1 MSIALDGFAVLHRLG
16 AHPDLFAPV
25 RLDADKAARALVL
38 KCLKAKSVGVEALR
52 SIRAVIGD
60 EAFALLLD
68 GLKES
73 EVKSI
78 LTRLDKH
85 CPELKQG
92 RPASQRQQL
101 RALAEDLSDPSPP
114 PPAKTTAKTPAA
126 DPPDK
131 PAAPKRIGS
140 EVMEQ
145 FREGGKRKR

>member
-1 MSIALDGFAVLHRLG
+1 MSIALDGFEVLHRLG
-16 AHPDLFAPV
+16 AHPELFAPV

-52 SIRAVIGD
+52 NIRAIIGD
-60 EAFALLLD
+60 EPFALLLD
-68 GLKES
+68 GLKDA

-85 CPELKQG
+85 CLELKQG

-114 PPAKTTAKTPAA
+114 PKKAAKTKAA
-126 DPPDK
+126 SDPPGK
-131 PAAPKRIGS
+131 PAAPKRLGS

-145 FREGGKRKR
+145 FREAGKSKG